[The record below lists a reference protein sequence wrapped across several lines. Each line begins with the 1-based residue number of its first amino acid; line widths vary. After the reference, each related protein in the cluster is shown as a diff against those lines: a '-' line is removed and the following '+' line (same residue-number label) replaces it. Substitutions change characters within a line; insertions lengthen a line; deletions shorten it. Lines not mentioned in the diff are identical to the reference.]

1 MMDYNMKK
9 QLFSFL
15 LLITLAFS
23 VSAQKAKKQSKTEKN
38 LRTHVSYLASD
49 KLEGRRTGEK
59 GATFAAGY
67 VANIFA
73 RYKLKGGVA
82 NAQNARS
89 KGSFLQLFEYVSGV
103 ELGEDN
109 SLKINGAKMNLKTD
123 WLPIGFTPNAD
134 ISDAN
139 IVFAGFGIESEPLKY
154 NDYENVNVKDKIA
167 LVFEENPDKDNP
179 HSEFGLIGTHAKANI
194 AKQKGAKGLII
205 IAENEKFADE
215 RLAQLTFDQTLGEMA
230 IPTIVISRAAA
241 AKLLSTDS
249 KGLQEIE
256 KWFAKRTE
264 TPEPIQIK
272 LAEKINA
279 KAELKINLVKQ
290 KAEAYNV
297 IGIVEGSDP
306 VLKNEAII
314 IGAHYDHLGHGG
326 DGSLSPNSNEIHH
339 GADDNASGV
348 SAMLELA
355 RQFRE
360 ARKNKRTLIFIAF
373 GGEEEGLLGSKAYTN
388 NPVFLLDKTIAM
400 INLDMVGRL
409 NNDKLTVGGIGTA
422 ESWAGLVKSKNGNVS
437 DIKNISKE
445 DLEIK
450 TKIENAWKNR
460 GITQVQVE
468 VIDGVA
474 KLYGNLPKNKLENA
488 VMIAN
493 EQKPKKIA
501 NYINSSIVQPKFS
514 LQLNQDGF
522 GPSDHSSFY
531 AKKIPVLFFFTGTH
545 TDYHKPSDTADKINY
560 DGLGE
565 IVGFV
570 TNIVKAIDQ
579 NPKRPTYTVAKSSS
593 TMGGRT
599 SFNVSLGTI
608 PSYADSDNTGLVLDG
623 VRDDSAADK
632 AGIKGGDKIIKIGDK
647 EVRNI
652 SDYMF
657 MLGEMKAGETY
668 DVVVMRDGKKVM
680 LKIVP
685 DPRK

>member
-1 MMDYNMKK
+1 M
-9 QLFSFL
+9 
-15 LLITLAFS
+15 
-23 VSAQKAKKQSKTEKN
+23 
-38 LRTHVSYLASD
+38 
-49 KLEGRRTGEK
+49 
-59 GATFAAGY
+59 
-67 VANIFA
+67 ANIFPQ
-73 RYKLKGGVA
+73 YKLKGGYK
-82 NAQNARS
+82 NASNTKS
-89 KGSFLQLFEYVSGV
+89 KGSFLQPFEYVSGV
-103 ELGEDN
+103 DLGEDN
-109 SLKINGAKMNLKTD
+109 SLKINGAKLNLKTD
-123 WLPIGFTPNAD
+123 WMPIGFTPNAN
-134 ISDAN
+134 ISGAN
-139 IVFAGFGIESEPLKY
+139 IVFVGFGIESERLKY

-215 RLAQLTFDQTLGEMA
+215 RLAQLSFDQTLGEMA

-279 KAELKINLVKQ
+279 KAELKINLVKK

-297 IGIVEGSDP
+297 IGIIEGRDP

-339 GADDNASGV
+339 GADDNASGT

-355 RQFRE
+355 RQFRKE
-360 ARKNKRTLIFIAF
+360 KQNKRTLIFIAF

-388 NPVFLLDKTIAM
+388 NPVFPLDKTVAM
-400 INLDMVGRL
+400 INMDMVGRL
-409 NNDKLTVGGIGTA
+409 NNKKLTIGGIGTA
-422 ESWAGLVKSKNGNVS
+422 SEWEAIVNQNQPRIMGKTRVENKEITKVSGNNVPISVGINGNVMA
-437 DIKNISKE
+437 SKSF
-445 DLEIK
+445 DSK
-450 TKIENAWKNR
+450 VFA
-460 GITQVQVE
+460 
-468 VIDGVA
+468 
-474 KLYGNLPKNKLENA
+474 
-488 VMIAN
+488 
-493 EQKPKKIA
+493 
-501 NYINSSIVQPKFS
+501 

-560 DGLGE
+560 DGLE
-565 IVGFV
+565 EVTEFV
-570 TNIVKAIDQ
+570 AEIVKAIDQ
-579 NPKRPTYTVAKSSS
+579 NPTRPTYTVAKSSS

-632 AGIKGGDKIIKIGDK
+632 AGIKGGDKIVKIGDK

-668 DVVVMRDGKKVM
+668 DVVVMREGKKVM

-685 DPRK
+685 DARK

>member
-1 MMDYNMKK
+1 
-9 QLFSFL
+9 
-15 LLITLAFS
+15 
-23 VSAQKAKKQSKTEKN
+23 
-38 LRTHVSYLASD
+38 
-49 KLEGRRTGEK
+49 
-59 GATFAAGY
+59 
-67 VANIFA
+67 
-73 RYKLKGGVA
+73 LKGGVA
-82 NAQNARS
+82 NAQNAKS
-89 KGSFLQLFEYVSGV
+89 KGSYLQLFEYVSGV

-109 SLKINGAKMNLKTD
+109 SLGINGAKLNLKTD
-123 WLPIGFTPNAD
+123 WMPIGFTPNAD
-134 ISDAN
+134 ISGAN
-139 IVFAGFGIESEPLKY
+139 IVFAGFGIESERLKY
-154 NDYENVNVKDKIA
+154 NDYENVNVNDKIA

-215 RLAQLTFDQTLGEMA
+215 RLAQLSFDQTLGELA

-272 LAEKINA
+272 LAEKIDA
-279 KAELKINLVKQ
+279 KAELKINLVKK

-297 IGIVEGSDP
+297 IGIVEGRDP
-306 VLKNEAII
+306 ILKNEAII

-326 DGSLSPNSNEIHH
+326 DGSLSPNSKEIHH

-355 RQFRE
+355 RQFRK
-360 ARKNKRTLIFIAF
+360 ANNNKRTLIFIAF
-373 GGEEEGLLGSKAYTN
+373 GGEEEGLLGSKAYMN
-388 NPVFLLDKTIAM
+388 NPVFPLEKTVAV
-400 INLDMVGRL
+400 INMDMVGRL
-409 NNDKLTVGGIGTA
+409 NGGKLTVGGIGTA
-422 ESWAGLVKSKNGNVS
+422 SEWETIVNQNQPRIIGKTRVENQEITKVSGNNVPISVGINGNVMA
-437 DIKNISKE
+437 SKSF
-445 DLEIK
+445 DS
-450 TKIENAWKNR
+450 
-460 GITQVQVE
+460 
-468 VIDGVA
+468 
-474 KLYGNLPKNKLENA
+474 KLFN
-488 VMIAN
+488 
-493 EQKPKKIA
+493 
-501 NYINSSIVQPKFS
+501 

-560 DGLGE
+560 VGLEEITEFVSE
-565 IVGFV
+565 IVKSV
-570 TNIVKAIDQ
+570 DQ

-668 DVVVMRDGKKVM
+668 DVVVMREGKKVM

-685 DPRK
+685 DPKK

>member
-1 MMDYNMKK
+1 MKK

-15 LLITLAFS
+15 LLFTLAFS
-23 VSAQKAKKQSKTEKN
+23 VSAQKATKQSKTEKN
-38 LRTHVSYLASD
+38 LRSHVSYLASD

-82 NAQNARS
+82 NAQNAKS
-89 KGSFLQLFEYVSGV
+89 KGSYLQLFEYVSGV

-109 SLKINGAKMNLKTD
+109 SLGINGAKLNLKTD
-123 WLPIGFTPNAD
+123 WMPIGFTPNAD
-134 ISDAN
+134 ISGAN
-139 IVFAGFGIESEPLKY
+139 IVFAGFGIESERLKY
-154 NDYENVNVKDKIA
+154 NDYENVNVNDKIA

-215 RLAQLTFDQTLGEMA
+215 RLAQLSFDQTLGELA

-272 LAEKINA
+272 LAEKIDA
-279 KAELKINLVKQ
+279 KAELKINLVKK

-297 IGIVEGSDP
+297 IGIVEGRDP
-306 VLKNEAII
+306 ILKNEAII

-326 DGSLSPNSNEIHH
+326 DGSLSPNSKEIHH

-355 RQFRE
+355 RQFRK
-360 ARKNKRTLIFIAF
+360 ANNNKRTLIFIAF
-373 GGEEEGLLGSKAYTN
+373 GGEEEGLLGSKAYMN
-388 NPVFLLDKTIAM
+388 NPVFPLEKTVAV
-400 INLDMVGRL
+400 INMDMVGRL
-409 NNDKLTVGGIGTA
+409 NGGKLTVGGIGTA
-422 ESWAGLVKSKNGNVS
+422 SEWETIVNQNQPRIIGKTRVENQEITKVSGNNVPISVGINGNVMA
-437 DIKNISKE
+437 SKSF
-445 DLEIK
+445 DS
-450 TKIENAWKNR
+450 
-460 GITQVQVE
+460 
-468 VIDGVA
+468 
-474 KLYGNLPKNKLENA
+474 KLFN
-488 VMIAN
+488 
-493 EQKPKKIA
+493 
-501 NYINSSIVQPKFS
+501 

-560 DGLGE
+560 VGLEEITEFVSE
-565 IVGFV
+565 IVKSV
-570 TNIVKAIDQ
+570 DQ

-668 DVVVMRDGKKVM
+668 DVVVMREGKKVM

-685 DPRK
+685 DPKK